1 MPEDPAPAPPGP
13 ASPPAPDPF
22 AAGPLDRQTALAVLQ
37 RAEALAAQGEY
48 PQAAALYSRVVGH
61 RDADLHVAALL
72 GVAECRYRMDEDD
85 AALEA
90 WRLATQAPTTP
101 LSWKAWQQLAAARVR
116 KGNLRGAIDAY
127 READRRAPREAKAEI
142 ASRLGWLNKELGN
155 TRAAGRYFGRTRPGS
170 DAPIVTYA
178 ILAVTIAIGLFQL
191 TGTPVGADFTRLFE
205 LNTGDVV
212 RGEYWRL
219 LTVVLVHDPSN
230 PLHLAFNM
238 YALWLVGPMV
248 ERIYGRAQYLL
259 IYVLTAI
266 AASITSYIFLGGNA
280 VGASGAIFGLF
291 GVAFIAFRVHHPL
304 LGRGADAIARQIG
317 FLIVFN
323 LVLDVGLIGGGVG
336 IDIFAHIGG
345 LIAGLWLGLILLPTG
360 LTLASLWQ
368 HPAGAPQSA
377 RAPLSGALRVGG
389 VVLLVVVLVVGLQV
403 GTIVRTGSGS
413 IADRGAPA
421 AAAVISLARTPSRAA
436 RSSTAVRAWT
446 GGPGVHRSGR

>member
-1 MPEDPAPAPPGP
+1 MPDASSTGP
-13 ASPPAPDPF
+13 RDPF
-22 AAGPLDRQTALAVLQ
+22 AAGPLDRATALALLQ
-37 RAEALAAQGEY
+37 RGDALAGQGEY
-48 PQAAALYSRVVGH
+48 QQAAVLYSRVVGH

-72 GVAECRYRMDEDD
+72 GLAECRYRMDEDD

-116 KGNLRGAIDAY
+116 QGDLRGAIDAY

-142 ASRLGWLNKELGN
+142 ASRLGWLNKEIGN
-155 TRAAGRYFGRTRPGS
+155 QRAAGRYFGRTRPGGS
-170 DAPIVTYA
+170 DTPIVTYA
-178 ILAVTIAIGLFQL
+178 ILAVTIAIGLLQL
-191 TGTPVGADFTRLFE
+191 TGTSLGADFTRLFE
-205 LNTGDVV
+205 LNTADVV

-219 LTVVLVHDPSN
+219 LTVVLVHDPGN

-238 YALWLVGPMV
+238 YALWLVGPIV
-248 ERIYGRAQYLL
+248 ERAYGRGQYLL
-259 IYVLTAI
+259 IYVLTAL

-291 GVAFIAFRVHHPL
+291 GVIFIAFRVHHPM
-304 LGRGADAIARQIG
+304 LGRSANAIAGQIG

-360 LTLASLWQ
+360 VTLASLWQ
-368 HPAGAPQSA
+368 HPAGAPRAA
-377 RAPLSGALRVGG
+377 RTPLSGALRVGG
-389 VVLLVVVLVVGLQV
+389 VLLLVVLLVAGLQI
-403 GTIVRTGSGS
+403 GTTIRTGGAGS
-413 IADRGAPA
+413 VAERGVPAEVAP
-421 AAAVISLARTPSRAA
+421 
-436 RSSTAVRAWT
+436 
-446 GGPGVHRSGR
+446 G

>member
-1 MPEDPAPAPPGP
+1 MPDDPSIPHDPGARVSGPGAPATPAAPRGP
-13 ASPPAPDPF
+13 LAP
-22 AAGPLDRQTALAVLQ
+22 GPLDRQTAVAVLQ
-37 RAEALAAQGEY
+37 HAEALAGQGEY
-48 PQAAALYSRVVGH
+48 DQAAALYSRIVGH

-72 GVAECRYRMDEDD
+72 GLAECRYRMDEDD

-116 KGNLRGAIDAY
+116 KGDLRGAIDAY

-155 TRAAGRYFGRTRPGS
+155 KRAAGRYFSRTRPGGS
-170 DAPIVTYA
+170 DTPIVTYA
-178 ILAVTIAIGLFQL
+178 ILAVTIAIGLLQL

-259 IYVLTAI
+259 IYVLTAL

-368 HPAGAPQSA
+368 HPAGAPQAA

-389 VVLLVVVLVVGLQV
+389 VLLLVVVLVVGLQV

-421 AAAVISLARTPSRAA
+421 AVT
-436 RSSTAVRAWT
+436 WQ
-446 GGPGVHRSGR
+446 VHAEV